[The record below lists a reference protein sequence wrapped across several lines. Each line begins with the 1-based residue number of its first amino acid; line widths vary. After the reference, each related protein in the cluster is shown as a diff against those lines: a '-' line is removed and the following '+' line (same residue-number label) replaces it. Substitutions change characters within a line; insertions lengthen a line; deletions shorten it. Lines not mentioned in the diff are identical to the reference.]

1 MRKSAKTALVA
12 AGLAVGAFTVSPA
25 PAIAAAYS
33 PEGVCGAGY
42 ARVSDGSRAVKT
54 PSGSTFG
61 HVYLLYNSSNGY
73 NCVVTIKKSYVGT
86 ATLTMATLQVEGSKP
101 VTDSKSYKYYAGPV
115 KASAKGKCV
124 RYSAV
129 IYDTRTQGEVAQGG
143 RSAYLNCKK

>member
-33 PEGVCGAGY
+33 PEGVCGTGY
-42 ARVSDGSRAVKT
+42 ARVSDGSRAIKT

-73 NCVVTIKKSYVGT
+73 NCVVTIKDSYVGT
-86 ATLTMATLQVEGSKP
+86 ATRTIATLEVKGSKP
-101 VTDSKSYKYYAGPV
+101 VSDDKSYKYYAGPV
-115 KASAKGKCV
+115 KAAAKGKCV
-124 RYSAV
+124 RYSGLV
-129 IYDTRTQGEVAQGG
+129 YDTRIQGEIAQGG
-143 RSAYLNCKK
+143 RAAFGNCG